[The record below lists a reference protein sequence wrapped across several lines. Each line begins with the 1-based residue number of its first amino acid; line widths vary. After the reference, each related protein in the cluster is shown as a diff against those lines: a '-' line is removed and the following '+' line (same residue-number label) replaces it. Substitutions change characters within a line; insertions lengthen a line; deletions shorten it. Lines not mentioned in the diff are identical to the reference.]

1 MPEGCIGHSAWWRLS
16 GFLHIR
22 RRSADF
28 FRAAWVERTHA
39 LKGSTIRREVILPAT
54 PEAALLARAALN
66 DALPTR
72 ALGSRR
78 DHARLVMSE
87 LVTNAVKHGAENG
100 QDVLRVTIEVFGES
114 LRVEIE
120 QPGRTP
126 DLSPV
131 EPRLYGQ
138 DFGGLGLYIV
148 DELADDWG
156 AEPGPP
162 GHVWFEFLTL

>member
-1 MPEGCIGHSAWWRLS
+1 M
-16 GFLHIR
+16 HIR

-28 FRAAWVERTHA
+28 LRAAWVERTDA
-39 LKGSTIRREVILPAT
+39 LKGSNIRREVILPAT

-66 DALPTR
+66 DALPAR

-87 LVTNAVKHGAENG
+87 LVTNAVKYGAENG
-100 QDVLRVTIEVFGES
+100 QDVLRVTIEVYGGS

-126 DLSPV
+126 DLSSV
-131 EPRLYGQ
+131 EPRLDAQ